1 MSAGCGNDCSRLI
14 FMDPMV
20 RTSQALALWG
30 WLAGMMLAALTACGG
45 CSAEWTTEGRFD
57 RGLVVVLPGVEGVSA
72 LNLDICYGLAAG
84 GLDWAIELRDWSGLL
99 GPLGN
104 QGDRKRNR
112 KVAAE
117 ISEYVVA
124 YQDEHPGRPVVLI
137 GHSGGTAIAVWIA
150 EAMPEGRQVDGVILL
165 ASSLS
170 QGYNLIP
177 ALEKSSRGIV
187 NFYSQRDGVLAGLS
201 SSPGPPTMDGQHALA
216 AGKFG
221 FEWTGP
227 GGTSWAYQRL
237 YQIIWDKRMERLG
250 HLGGHAGYTDRRFGR
265 KVLAPLVMQGV
276 WSQQRIN
283 DILVEALKPP
293 PPATQPATHPATQAT
308 QPASPTTAP

>member
-1 MSAGCGNDCSRLI
+1 MWIGCGYDCSRLV
-14 FMDPMV
+14 FMDPMT

-30 WLAGMMLAALTACGG
+30 WLAGMMLAALTASAG

-57 RGLVVVLPGVEGVSA
+57 RGLVVVLPGVEGISA
-72 LNLDICYGLAAG
+72 LNLDICYGLAGG

-112 KVAAE
+112 KIAAE
-117 ISEYVVA
+117 IGEHIVA
-124 YQDEHPGRPVVLI
+124 YQDEHPGRSVVLI

-187 NFYSQRDGVLAGLS
+187 NFYSHRDGVLAGF
-201 SSPGPPTMDGQHALA
+201 SSPGPLTMDGQHALA

-227 GGTSWAYQRL
+227 GGRSWAYQRL

-250 HLGGHAGYTDRRFGR
+250 HMGGHAGYTDQRFAG

-276 WSQQRIN
+276 WSQQGIN
-283 DILVEALKPP
+283 DIIVEALKPP
-293 PPATQPATHPATQAT
+293 PASQPDTQPAS

>member
-1 MSAGCGNDCSRLI
+1 MSAGCGNECSRLI
-14 FMDPMV
+14 FMDPMI
-20 RTSQALALWG
+20 RTSQALAGRG
-30 WLAGMMLAALTACGG
+30 WLAGMMLAALTASGG

-72 LNLDICYGLAAG
+72 LNLDICYGLAGG

-112 KVAAE
+112 KIAAE
-117 ISEYVVA
+117 ISEYVVT

-187 NFYSQRDGVLAGLS
+187 NFYSHRDGVLAGF
-201 SSPGPPTMDGQHALA
+201 SSPGPRTMDGQHALA

-250 HLGGHAGYTDRRFGR
+250 HMGGHAGYTDQRFAG

-276 WSQQRIN
+276 WSQQGIN
-283 DILVEALKPP
+283 DIIVEALKPP
-293 PPATQPATHPATQAT
+293 PASQPAT